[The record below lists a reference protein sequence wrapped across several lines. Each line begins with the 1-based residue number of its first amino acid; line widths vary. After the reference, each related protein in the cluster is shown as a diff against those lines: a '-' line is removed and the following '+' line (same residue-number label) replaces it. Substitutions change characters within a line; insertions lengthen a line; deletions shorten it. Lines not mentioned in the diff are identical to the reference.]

1 MLVHSLDLTPDS
13 DDLMDSFDE
22 LFLTCMLFELYL
34 HVYLHLC
41 TSHMAR
47 RKTASCHAKATP
59 KPRSIMAWS
68 RQRSLQRR
76 LLRRFKSG
84 VACIRGLLV
93 SSRAHAAESIQLYT
107 SGIPLAS
114 DMQPRSHPSPPRI
127 TRCLFV
133 RRPDSHTTPHS
144 TRPGSAQV
152 HNATNRD
159 YHGDASA
166 NGCFS
171 PQAQ

>member
-1 MLVHSLDLTPDS
+1 
-13 DDLMDSFDE
+13 
-22 LFLTCMLFELYL
+22 MLFRLYL
-34 HVYLHLC
+34 HTVCMCDVRTC
-41 TSHMAR
+41 TKHMAR
-47 RKTASCHAKATP
+47 RKTASCHAKATTGLALVEAAAASE
-59 KPRSIMAWS
+59 KPLATF
-68 RQRSLQRR
+68 Q
-76 LLRRFKSG
+76 
-84 VACIRGLLV
+84 VERGLHQTPV
-93 SSRAHAAESIQLYT
+93 SFLSRAHAAECIHLHNYLHT
-107 SGIPLAS
+107 SGIHTTLAS

-133 RRPDSHTTPHS
+133 RCWSYRHTAPHS

-171 PQAQ
+171 PRAQ